1 MSEFADISTW
11 STWLLNEEMEVEKRS
26 SKGGFLQLFDW
37 NSKSRKKLFSNKSE
51 LPAVENSKQGKEN
64 ANGSANLRL
73 QLAHD
78 YGPGSNSKQNY
89 DFYSASSVAEDE
101 GYGQKAPGV
110 VARLM
115 GLDSLP
121 TSKESDPYSNS
132 SDCHSFR
139 DSPYLSFIADFQNEH
154 HMIVDGNMRNKLDGF
169 KRNPVEI
176 RLQKLQSR
184 PIERFQS
191 EVLPPKSAK
200 PISVTQH
207 RLLSPI
213 KSPGF
218 IPPKNAAYIIEAA
231 AKIYEQSPRP
241 ATREK
246 VQSPGSSSVPLRIR
260 DLRDKMEAA
269 QRQSRIY
276 EASHRPTEQ
285 ISVKN
290 VRRQPC
296 ERGQVQSDS
305 TRQFR
310 ASEVSRRD
318 VSQNKGKEKSVSLA
332 VQAKTNVQ
340 KREGKASS
348 AGKNP
353 LNQKE
358 QNESKSGRRRPSV
371 KVGERKNS
379 LNRSSDVLRQNN
391 QKQNSASNKD
401 GESSKTSAPYHKE
414 KKISSTSNMSRST
427 KTVSRIV
434 VNTTTATR
442 TASIVGTDVGK
453 DLSSSRD
460 SRLRSFTR
468 KKQPV
473 NGDIGFDGCGADKT
487 LKSKDER
494 SIKCNLTVEGCSTW
508 DTADRKNG
516 SDVVSFTFTSP
527 IKKSMP
533 GSTSSRHVLEKNNA
547 LSLFPGSY
555 EDQSDSRTST
565 ISSLGSN
572 AIGGDDLGLLLEQKL
587 KELTSKVGP
596 TCEDL
601 IKTGTASI
609 SANTF
614 EDSVSIAHG
623 KRLQV
628 DFLHEKAGDYGH
640 SSVDDLQLT
649 ATQMWQGPKKVENPK
664 TVSSFTCEREFSLPC
679 SSPASSLEP
688 SISGG
693 SCNSLDSYRSLTTDG
708 SKYHLSDGSQ
718 EMMNWKTSMRTHL
731 VEEGDAELL
740 DSASSVSFTDA
751 DGKDSAIVSTSTNF
765 NESPYWEFRYIRDII
780 KRADFVLEDFML
792 GEAQNI
798 ISLHLFDQLENQ
810 KTRSNKNGEEQLKI
824 RRRVLFDSVV
834 ECLEFRCKQ
843 SSGGSFEAWAKWT
856 TLVQRKEW
864 LAEEVYREIAGWTS
878 MEELM
883 VDEVVD
889 KDMSTQYGKWTD
901 FSFEAFEEGVDMD
914 KGILSSLIDE
924 LVHDLM

>member
-1 MSEFADISTW
+1 
-11 STWLLNEEMEVEKRS
+11 MEVEKRS

-37 NSKSRKKLFSNKSE
+37 NTKSRKKLFSNKSE
-51 LPAVENSKQGKEN
+51 LPENSKQGKEN

-73 QLAHD
+73 QQVHD

-89 DFYSASSVAEDE
+89 DFYSASSVAED
-101 GYGQKAPGV
+101 GSYGQKAPGV

-121 TSKESDPYSNS
+121 TSIESDPYFNS
-132 SDCHSFR
+132 PFDCHSFR
-139 DSPYLSFIADFQNEH
+139 DYPYLSFIADFQNEH
-154 HMIVDGNMRNKLDGF
+154 HMTVDGNMRNKLDGF
-169 KRNPVEI
+169 KKNPVEI
-176 RLQKLQSR
+176 RLQKVQSR

-218 IPPKNAAYIIEAA
+218 VPPKNAAYVIEAA

-241 ATREK
+241 TNREK
-246 VQSPGSSSVPLRIR
+246 VQSSGSSSVPLRIR

-276 EASHRPTEQ
+276 EAHRLKEQ
-285 ISVKN
+285 NSVKN
-290 VRRQPC
+290 VRRQPS
-296 ERGQVQSDS
+296 ERGQVQSDNMH
-305 TRQFR
+305 QFR

-340 KREGKASS
+340 KREGKAST
-348 AGKNP
+348 ATKNP

-358 QNESKSGRRRPSV
+358 QNESKSGRRWRSV
-371 KVGERKNS
+371 KVGERRNS
-379 LNRSSDVLRQNN
+379 VNRPSDVLRQNN

-401 GESSKTSAPYHKE
+401 GESLKTSASYHKE
-414 KKISSTSNMSRST
+414 KKISSTGNMSRST
-427 KTVSRIV
+427 KTVSKIV
-434 VNTTTATR
+434 VNTTTAKGS
-442 TASIVGTDVGK
+442 ASVVGTDVGK

-460 SRLRSFTR
+460 SRVRSFTG

-473 NGDIGFDGCGADKT
+473 SGDIGSDGGGADNMM
-487 LKSKDER
+487 KSKDER
-494 SIKCNLTVEGCSTW
+494 SIKCNLTIEGCSNW

-533 GSTSSRHVLEKNNA
+533 GLTSSSHVLEKNNA

-555 EDQSDSRTST
+555 DDQSDSRTSA

-572 AIGGDDLGLLLEQKL
+572 AIGGDDLGMLLEQKL

-596 TCEDL
+596 SCEDL

-614 EDSVSIAHG
+614 EDSVSTVAHG
-623 KRLQV
+623 KRLQI
-628 DFLHEKAGDYGH
+628 DLRHEKADDYGH
-640 SSVDDLQLT
+640 SSVDNFGLT
-649 ATQMWQGPKKVENPK
+649 TTQMWQFQGPKKVENPK
-664 TVSSFTCEREFSLPC
+664 IASSFTCEREFDLQC
-679 SSPASSLEP
+679 SSLASSLEP

-693 SCNSLDSYRSLTTDG
+693 SSSSLDSYRSLTTDG
-708 SKYHLSDGSQ
+708 SKHHLSDGSH
-718 EMMNWKTSMRTHL
+718 EMMNWKTCMRTHL
-731 VEEGDAELL
+731 VEGDAELL
-740 DSASSVSFTDA
+740 DSASSVPLADA
-751 DGKDSAIVSTSTNF
+751 GGKDSTTTPTSTNF
-765 NESPYWEFRYIRDII
+765 NELPYWEFRYIRDII
-780 KRADFVLEDFML
+780 RISDLVMEDFVL
-792 GEAQNI
+792 GEAQSI
-798 ISLHLFDQLENQ
+798 IALDLFDQLENQ
-810 KTRSNKNGEEQLKI
+810 KTRTNKDAEEQLKI
-824 RRRVLFDSVV
+824 RRRVLFYSVV
-834 ECLEFRCKQ
+834 ECLEFRCRQ

-889 KDMSTQYGKWTD
+889 KDMSTQHGKWTD
-901 FSFEAFEEGVDMD
+901 FSFEAFEEGVDIE
-914 KGILSSLIDE
+914 KGILSSLMDE
-924 LVHDLM
+924 LIHDLM

>member
-1 MSEFADISTW
+1 
-11 STWLLNEEMEVEKRS
+11 MEVEKRS

-51 LPAVENSKQGKEN
+51 LPENSKQGKEN

-121 TSKESDPYSNS
+121 TSNESDPFSNS

-139 DSPYLSFIADFQNEH
+139 DSPYPSFMTDFENEH
-154 HMIVDGNMRNKLDGF
+154 HLIVDGNMRNKLDGF

-176 RLQKLQSR
+176 RLQKVQSR

-191 EVLPPKSAK
+191 EVLPTKSAK

-241 ATREK
+241 VTREK

-260 DLRDKMEAA
+260 DLRDKMESS

-285 ISVKN
+285 NSVKN

-305 TRQFR
+305 TRRFR

-332 VQAKTNVQ
+332 VQAKTNLQ
-340 KREGKASS
+340 KREGKSCTAS
-348 AGKNP
+348 KNP

-371 KVGERKNS
+371 KVGEGKNS
-379 LNRSSDVLRQNN
+379 LNRSSDVLRLNN
-391 QKQNSASNKD
+391 QKQNSASSKD

-434 VNTTTATR
+434 VNTTTATG
-442 TASIVGTDVGK
+442 TASILGTDAGK
-453 DLSSSRD
+453 DMLSSRD
-460 SRLRSFTR
+460 SRLRSFTG
-468 KKQPV
+468 KKQPG
-473 NGDIGFDGCGADKT
+473 NGELGFDGCGTDKT

-494 SIKCNLTVEGCSTW
+494 SIKCNLTVERCSTW

-527 IKKSMP
+527 IKKAMP
-533 GSTSSRHVLEKNNA
+533 GSTSSRHILEKNNA

-555 EDQSDSRTST
+555 DDQSDSRTST
-565 ISSLGSN
+565 ISSLDSN
-572 AIGGDDLGLLLEQKL
+572 SIGGGDLGA
-587 KELTSKVGP
+587 
-596 TCEDL
+596 
-601 IKTGTASI
+601 ASI

-614 EDSVSIAHG
+614 EDSVSIAHW

-628 DFLHEKAGDYGH
+628 DLLHEKAGNCGH

-649 ATQMWQGPKKVENPK
+649 ANPMWQGPKKVENPK
-664 TVSSFTCEREFSLPC
+664 TASSFTCEREFSL
-679 SSPASSLEP
+679 SGSIPASSLEP

-693 SCNSLDSYRSLTTDG
+693 SCNSLESYRSLTTDG

-718 EMMNWKTSMRTHL
+718 EMMNWKTSLRTHL
-731 VEEGDAELL
+731 VEGDAELL
-740 DSASSVSFTDA
+740 DSASSVSFTDV
-751 DGKDSAIVSTSTNF
+751 DVKDSTSVSTSTNF
-765 NESPYWEFRYIRDII
+765 NESPHWEFRYIRDII
-780 KRADFVLEDFML
+780 KRSNFVLEDFML

-798 ISLHLFDQLENQ
+798 ISLDLFDQLENQ
-810 KTRSNKNGEEQLKI
+810 KTRTNKNVEEQLKI

-856 TLVQRKEW
+856 TLVLREEW

-889 KDMSTQYGKWTD
+889 KDMSTQHGKWTD
-901 FSFEAFEEGVDMD
+901 FSFEAFEEGVDIE
-914 KGILSSLIDE
+914 KGILSSLVDE
-924 LVHDLM
+924 LICDLM

>member
-1 MSEFADISTW
+1 
-11 STWLLNEEMEVEKRS
+11 MEVEKRS

-37 NSKSRKKLFSNKSE
+37 NIKSRKKLFSNKSE
-51 LPAVENSKQGKEN
+51 LPENSKQGKEN

-73 QLAHD
+73 QQAHE
-78 YGPGSNSKQNY
+78 YGPGSNSTHNY
-89 DFYSASSVAEDE
+89 DFYSASSVAED
-101 GYGQKAPGV
+101 GSYGQKAPSV

-121 TSKESDPYSNS
+121 TSKESDPYFNS
-132 SDCHSFR
+132 SFDCRSFR
-139 DSPYLSFIADFQNEH
+139 DSPYLSFVADFQNEH
-154 HMIVDGNMRNKLDGF
+154 HVIVDGNMRNKLDGF
-169 KRNPVEI
+169 KKNPVEM
-176 RLQKLQSR
+176 RLQKVQSL

-200 PISVTQH
+200 PVSVTHH

-246 VQSPGSSSVPLRIR
+246 VQSSGSSSVPLRIR
-260 DLRDKMEAA
+260 DLRDRMEAA

-276 EASHRPTEQ
+276 EASHRPKEQ
-285 ISVKN
+285 NSVKN
-290 VRRQPC
+290 VRRQPR
-296 ERGQVQSDS
+296 ERGQVQSDN
-305 TRQFR
+305 TCQFR

-340 KREGKASS
+340 KREGKAN
-348 AGKNP
+348 KNP
-353 LNQKE
+353 LSQKE
-358 QNESKSGRRRPSV
+358 QNESKSGRKRLV
-371 KVGERKNS
+371 KVGERRNS
-379 LNRSSDVLRQNN
+379 LNRPSDVLRQNN

-401 GESSKTSAPYHKE
+401 GESSKTSAPCHKE
-414 KKISSTSNMSRST
+414 KKVSSTGNTSRPS
-427 KTVSRIV
+427 KTVSKIV
-434 VNTTTATR
+434 VNTTTATG
-442 TASIVGTDVGK
+442 TASIVGNGVGK

-460 SRLRSFTR
+460 SRLRSSTG

-473 NGDIGFDGCGADKT
+473 NGDVGSDRCAADNMM
-487 LKSKDER
+487 KSKDER
-494 SIKCNLTVEGCSTW
+494 SIKCNLTIEGCSNW
-508 DTADRKNG
+508 DTADRKKG

-527 IKKSMP
+527 IKKSTHGP
-533 GSTSSRHVLEKNNA
+533 TSSNHILEKNNA

-555 EDQSDSRTST
+555 DDQSDSRTST

-572 AIGGDDLGLLLEQKL
+572 AVGGDDLGMLLEQKL

-596 TCEDL
+596 SCEDL
-601 IKTGTASI
+601 TKTGTASR

-614 EDSVSIAHG
+614 EDSLSIVTHG

-628 DFLHEKAGDYGH
+628 DLLHENADDYGH
-640 SSVDDLQLT
+640 SSVDDLRPT
-649 ATQMWQGPKKVENPK
+649 ATQMWQGPKKVEKPR
-664 TVSSFTCEREFSLPC
+664 TASSFTCEKEFSLPC

-708 SKYHLSDGSQ
+708 SKYHPSDGSQ
-718 EMMNWKTSMRTHL
+718 EMTNWKTCMRINL
-731 VEEGDAELL
+731 VDGDAELL
-740 DSASSVSFTDA
+740 DSASSVSLADA
-751 DGKDSAIVSTSTNF
+751 GGKDSTTASISTNF
-765 NESPYWEFRYIRDII
+765 DESPYWEFRYIRDII
-780 KRADFVLEDFML
+780 RSSDLVLEDFML
-792 GEAQNI
+792 GEAQSI
-798 ISLHLFDQLENQ
+798 IALDLFDHLENQ
-810 KTRSNKNGEEQLKI
+810 KTRTNKNVDEQLKI

-843 SSGGSFEAWAKWT
+843 SCGGSFEAWAKWT

-889 KDMSTQYGKWTD
+889 KDMSTQHGKWTD
-901 FSFEAFEEGVDMD
+901 FSFEAFEEGVDIE
-914 KGILSSLIDE
+914 KGILSSLMDE
-924 LVHDLM
+924 LIHDLM

>member
-1 MSEFADISTW
+1 
-11 STWLLNEEMEVEKRS
+11 MEVEKRS

-37 NSKSRKKLFSNKSE
+37 NIKSRKKLFSNKSE
-51 LPAVENSKQGKEN
+51 LPENSKQGKEN

-73 QLAHD
+73 QQAREYD
-78 YGPGSNSKQNY
+78 PGSNSIQNY
-89 DFYSASSVAEDE
+89 DFYSASSVAED
-101 GYGQKAPGV
+101 GSYAQKAPSV

-121 TSKESDPYSNS
+121 TSKESDPYFNS
-132 SDCHSFR
+132 SFDCHSFR
-139 DSPYLSFIADFQNEH
+139 DSPYLSSVADFQNEH
-154 HMIVDGNMRNKLDGF
+154 HMIVDVNMRNKLDGF
-169 KRNPVEI
+169 KRNPVEM
-176 RLQKLQSR
+176 RLQKVQSR

-200 PISVTQH
+200 PVSVTQH

-246 VQSPGSSSVPLRIR
+246 VQSSGSSSVPLRIR
-260 DLRDKMEAA
+260 DLRDRMEAA

-276 EASHRPTEQ
+276 EASHRPKEQ
-285 ISVKN
+285 NSVKN
-290 VRRQPC
+290 VRRQPF
-296 ERGQVQSDS
+296 ERGQVQSDNM
-305 TRQFR
+305 RQFR

-318 VSQNKGKEKSVSLA
+318 VSQKKGKEKSVSLA

-340 KREGKASS
+340 KREGKASTAS
-348 AGKNP
+348 KNP
-353 LNQKE
+353 LSQKE
-358 QNESKSGRRRPSV
+358 LNESKSGRKRLA
-371 KVGERKNS
+371 KVGERRNS
-379 LNRSSDVLRQNN
+379 LNRPSDVLKQNN

-414 KKISSTSNMSRST
+414 KKVSSTGNMSRPS
-427 KTVSRIV
+427 KTVSKIV

-442 TASIVGTDVGK
+442 TASIVGNGVGK

-460 SRLRSFTR
+460 SRLRSFTG
-468 KKQPV
+468 KKQPG
-473 NGDIGFDGCGADKT
+473 NGDIGSDGCGADNMM
-487 LKSKDER
+487 KSKDER
-494 SIKCNLTVEGCSTW
+494 SIKCNLTIKGCSNW
-508 DTADRKNG
+508 DTADRKKE

-527 IKKSMP
+527 IKKSTP
-533 GSTSSRHVLEKNNA
+533 GLTSSRHILEKNNA

-555 EDQSDSRTST
+555 DDQSDSRTST

-572 AIGGDDLGLLLEQKL
+572 AVGGDDLGMLLEQKL
-587 KELTSKVGP
+587 RELTSKVGP
-596 TCEDL
+596 SCEDL
-601 IKTGTASI
+601 IKTGTPSI

-614 EDSVSIAHG
+614 EDSLSIVTHG

-628 DFLHEKAGDYGH
+628 DLLHEKADDYGH
-640 SSVDDLQLT
+640 SSVGDLRLN
-649 ATQMWQGPKKVENPK
+649 ATQMWQGPKKVEKPK
-664 TVSSFTCEREFSLPC
+664 NGSSFTCEREFSLLC

-693 SCNSLDSYRSLTTDG
+693 SCNSLDSYKSLATDG
-708 SKYHLSDGSQ
+708 SKYHLFDGSQ
-718 EMMNWKTSMRTHL
+718 EMMNWKTCMRTHL
-731 VEEGDAELL
+731 VEGDAELL
-740 DSASSVSFTDA
+740 DSASSVSLADA
-751 DGKDSAIVSTSTNF
+751 GGKDSTITSTSTIF
-765 NESPYWEFRYIRDII
+765 DELPYWEFRYIRDII
-780 KRADFVLEDFML
+780 KSSDLELEEFIL
-792 GEAQNI
+792 GEAQSI
-798 ISLHLFDQLENQ
+798 IALDLFDQLENQ
-810 KTRSNKNGEEQLKI
+810 KTRTNKNVEEQLKI

-843 SSGGSFEAWAKWT
+843 SSGGSFEAWEKWT

-864 LAEEVYREIAGWTS
+864 LAEEVYRDIAGWTS

-889 KDMSTQYGKWTD
+889 KDMSTQHGKWTD
-901 FSFEAFEEGVDMD
+901 FSFEAFEEGVDIE
-914 KGILSSLIDE
+914 KGIISSLMDE
-924 LVHDLM
+924 LIHDLM

>member
-1 MSEFADISTW
+1 
-11 STWLLNEEMEVEKRS
+11 MEVEKRT

-37 NSKSRKKLFSNKSE
+37 NIKSRKKLFSNKSE
-51 LPAVENSKQGKEN
+51 LPENSKQGKEN

-73 QLAHD
+73 QQAHD
-78 YGPGSNSKQNY
+78 YGLGSNPKQNC
-89 DFYSASSVAEDE
+89 DFYSASSAAEDE
-101 GYGQKAPGV
+101 SSGGQKAPGV

-121 TSKESDPYSNS
+121 TSKDSDPYFNSS

-139 DSPYLSFIADFQNEH
+139 DSPYLSFLADFQNEH

-169 KRNPVEI
+169 MKNPVEI
-176 RLQKLQSR
+176 RLQKVQSR

-218 IPPKNAAYIIEAA
+218 IPPKNAAYILEAA
-231 AKIYEQSPRP
+231 ARIYEQSPRP
-241 ATREK
+241 AAREN
-246 VQSPGSSSVPLRIR
+246 VQSSGSSSVPLRIR
-260 DLRDKMEAA
+260 DLREKMEAT
-269 QRQSRIY
+269 QRQSSNY
-276 EASHRPTEQ
+276 EASHRPKEQ
-285 ISVKN
+285 NSVKN

-296 ERGQVQSDS
+296 ERGQAQSDN
-305 TRQFR
+305 TRQLR

-340 KREGKASS
+340 KREGKESIESTSS
-348 AGKNP
+348 KNP

-358 QNESKSGRRRPSV
+358 QNDSKSGRRRPSA

-379 LNRSSDVLRQNN
+379 LNRPSDVLRQNN

-401 GESSKTSAPYHKE
+401 GESSKTSAPSHKE
-414 KKISSTSNMSRST
+414 KKLSTGNISRST

-434 VNTTTATR
+434 VNTTTATG

-460 SRLRSFTR
+460 SRVRSLTG

-473 NGDIGFDGCGADKT
+473 NVDIGSDGCGADNMMT
-487 LKSKDER
+487 SKDER
-494 SIKCNLTVEGCSTW
+494 SIKCNLSIEGSSNW
-508 DTADRKNG
+508 DTGDRKNG
-516 SDVVSFTFTSP
+516 NDVVSFTFTSP

-533 GSTSSRHVLEKNNA
+533 GPTSSSHVLEKNNA
-547 LSLFPGSY
+547 LCLFPGSY
-555 EDQSDSRTST
+555 EDQSDSRTSA
-565 ISSLGSN
+565 ISSLGLN
-572 AIGGDDLGLLLEQKL
+572 PIGSDALGILLEQKI

-596 TCEDL
+596 SCEDL

-614 EDSVSIAHG
+614 EDSVSTVAHG
-623 KRLQV
+623 RRLQV
-628 DFLHEKAGDYGH
+628 DLLHEKAGDFGH
-640 SSVDDLQLT
+640 SSVDDLRLT

-664 TVSSFTCEREFSLPC
+664 TASSFTCEREFTLPC

-693 SCNSLDSYRSLTTDG
+693 SCNSLDSNRSLTTDG
-708 SKYHLSDGSQ
+708 SKHHLSDGSQ
-718 EMMNWKTSMRTHL
+718 ATMSWKTYMRTYL
-731 VEEGDAELL
+731 VEGDAELS
-740 DSASSVSFTDA
+740 DSASSVSLA
-751 DGKDSAIVSTSTNF
+751 YAGEKDSTITSPSTSF
-765 NESPYWEFRYIRDII
+765 SEPPYWEFRYIRDII
-780 KRADFVLEDFML
+780 ISSDLVMEEFVL
-792 GEAQNI
+792 GEAQSI
-798 ISLHLFDQLENQ
+798 IALDLFDQLESQ
-810 KTRSNKNGEEQLKI
+810 KIQTNKNAEEQLKI

-843 SSGGSFEAWAKWT
+843 SYGGSFEAWAKWT
-856 TLVQRKEW
+856 ALVQRKER
-864 LAEEVYREIAGWTS
+864 LAEEVYREIAGCTS
-878 MEELM
+878 MEDLM

-889 KDMSTQYGKWTD
+889 RDMSTGLGKWID
-901 FSFEAFEEGVDMD
+901 FTFEAFEEGIDIEE
-914 KGILSSLIDE
+914 GILSSLMDE
-924 LVHDLM
+924 LIHYLM

>member
-1 MSEFADISTW
+1 
-11 STWLLNEEMEVEKRS
+11 MEVEKRS

-51 LPAVENSKQGKEN
+51 LSAVENSKHGKES

-73 QLAHD
+73 QQAHG

-89 DFYSASSVAEDE
+89 DFCSASSVAEDE
-101 GYGQKAPGV
+101 GYSQKAPGV

-121 TSKESDPYSNS
+121 TSKESDPYFNS

-139 DSPYLSFIADFQNEH
+139 DSPYLSFIADFPNEH

-176 RLQKLQSR
+176 RLQKVQSR

-200 PISVTQH
+200 PIPVTQH

-246 VQSPGSSSVPLRIR
+246 VQSSGSSSVPLRIR
-260 DLRDKMEAA
+260 DLREKMEAA

-285 ISVKN
+285 NSVKN
-290 VRRQPC
+290 VRRQPS
-296 ERGQVQSDS
+296 ERGQIQSDS

-318 VSQNKGKEKSVSLA
+318 VSQSKGKEKSVSLA
-332 VQAKTNVQ
+332 VQAKTNIQ
-340 KREGKASS
+340 KREGRASTAS
-348 AGKNP
+348 KNP

-358 QNESKSGRRRPSV
+358 QNESKSGRRRPNV
-371 KVGERKNS
+371 KTAERKNS
-379 LNRSSDVLRQNN
+379 LNQPSDVLRQNN
-391 QKQNSASNKD
+391 QKQNAASNKD

-414 KKISSTSNMSRST
+414 KKISSTGNMSRST

-434 VNTTTATR
+434 VNTTTATG
-442 TASIVGTDVGK
+442 TASVVGTDVGK

-460 SRLRSFTR
+460 SGLRSFNG
-468 KKQPV
+468 KKQLV
-473 NGDIGFDGCGADKT
+473 NGDVGSDGCGVDNII
-487 LKSKDER
+487 KSKDER

-527 IKKSMP
+527 IKKPMP
-533 GSTSSRHVLEKNNA
+533 SSTSSRHVLERKNS
-547 LSLFPGSY
+547 LSVFPGSDD
-555 EDQSDSRTST
+555 DQSDSRTST
-565 ISSLGSN
+565 ISSLGPN
-572 AIGGDDLGLLLEQKL
+572 AVGGDDLGMLLEQKL

-596 TCEDL
+596 SSEDL
-601 IKTGTASI
+601 IKKGTASI

-614 EDSVSIAHG
+614 EDSVSISHG

-628 DFLHEKAGDYGH
+628 DLLHEKAGDYGH
-640 SSVDDLQLT
+640 SSVDDLRLT
-649 ATQMWQGPKKVENPK
+649 ATQIRQGQIKVENSK
-664 TVSSFTCEREFSLPC
+664 TACSFTCEREFSLPC
-679 SSPASSLEP
+679 SSLASSLEP
-688 SISGG
+688 STSGS

-718 EMMNWKTSMRTHL
+718 EMMNWKTCMRTHL
-731 VEEGDAELL
+731 VEGDAELL
-740 DSASSVSFTDA
+740 DSASSFSLADA
-751 DGKDSAIVSTSTNF
+751 GGKYSTTTLISTNF
-765 NESPYWEFRYIRDII
+765 DELPFWEFRYIRDII
-780 KRADFVLEDFML
+780 RSSDLVSEDFVL
-792 GEAQNI
+792 GEAQSI
-798 ISLHLFDQLENQ
+798 IALDLFDQLENQ
-810 KTRSNKNGEEQLKI
+810 KSRTNKNAEEQLKI

-856 TLVQRKEW
+856 VLVQRKEW

-889 KDMSTQYGKWTD
+889 KDMSTQHGKWTD
-901 FSFEAFEEGVDMD
+901 FSFEAFEEGVDIEQ
-914 KGILSSLIDE
+914 GILSSLVDE
-924 LVHDLM
+924 LIHDLM

>member
-1 MSEFADISTW
+1 
-11 STWLLNEEMEVEKRS
+11 MEVEKRT

-37 NSKSRKKLFSNKSE
+37 NIKSRKKLFSNKSE
-51 LPAVENSKQGKEN
+51 LPDNSKQGKEN

-73 QLAHD
+73 QQAHD
-78 YGPGSNSKQNY
+78 HSLGSNSKQNY

-101 GYGQKAPGV
+101 SYGQKAPGV

-121 TSKESDPYSNS
+121 TSKESDPNFNAS

-169 KRNPVEI
+169 KRNPVEV
-176 RLQKLQSR
+176 RLQKVQSR

-200 PISVTQH
+200 PIAVTQP

-231 AKIYEQSPRP
+231 AKIYQQSPRP
-241 ATREK
+241 AAREK
-246 VQSPGSSSVPLRIR
+246 VQSSGSSSAPLRIR
-260 DLRDKMEAA
+260 DLRDQIEAV
-269 QRQSRIY
+269 QRQSSIY
-276 EASHRPTEQ
+276 EAPHRPKEQ
-285 ISVKN
+285 NSVKN

-296 ERGQVQSDS
+296 ERGQVQSDNL
-305 TRQFR
+305 RQLR
-310 ASEVSRRD
+310 VSEVSRRD

-340 KREGKASS
+340 KREGKESTSS
-348 AGKNP
+348 KNP

-358 QNESKSGRRRPSV
+358 QNESKSGRRRTSV

-379 LNRSSDVLRQNN
+379 LNRPSDVLRQNN

-401 GESSKTSAPYHKE
+401 GESSNTSAPYHKE
-414 KKISSTSNMSRST
+414 KKSSSTGNMSRST

-434 VNTTTATR
+434 VNTTAATGI
-442 TASIVGTDVGK
+442 ASIVETDVGK

-460 SRLRSFTR
+460 SRVRSFTG

-473 NGDIGFDGCGADKT
+473 NVDIGSDECGADNMMKN
-487 LKSKDER
+487 KDER
-494 SIKCNLTVEGCSTW
+494 SIKCNLTIEGCSNW
-508 DTADRKNG
+508 ETADRKNG

-533 GSTSSRHVLEKNNA
+533 GPTSSSHVLEKNSA
-547 LSLFPGSY
+547 LCLFPGSY
-555 EDQSDSRTST
+555 DDQSDSRTST
-565 ISSLGSN
+565 MPSFR
-572 AIGGDDLGLLLEQKL
+572 IGGDDLGILLEQKI

-596 TCEDL
+596 SCEDF
-601 IKTGTASI
+601 IKTGTAST
-609 SANTF
+609 STNAF
-614 EDSVSIAHG
+614 EDSVSIVAHG
-623 KRLQV
+623 RRPQV
-628 DFLHEKAGDYGH
+628 DLLNEKAGDPGH

-649 ATQMWQGPKKVENPK
+649 ATQMWQGPNRVENPK
-664 TVSSFTCEREFSLPC
+664 TASSITCEGEFSL
-679 SSPASSLEP
+679 ASSMEP

-693 SCNSLDSYRSLTTDG
+693 SCSSLDSFRSLATDG
-708 SKYHLSDGSQ
+708 SKYHLSDGSHY
-718 EMMNWKTSMRTHL
+718 MMNWKTYMRTHL
-731 VEEGDAELL
+731 VEGDAELL
-740 DSASSVSFTDA
+740 DSASSASLADA
-751 DGKDSAIVSTSTNF
+751 GEKESTTTLTSSNF
-765 NESPYWEFRYIRDII
+765 NESAYWEFQYIRDII
-780 KRADFVLEDFML
+780 RSSDMVMEEFLL
-792 GEAQNI
+792 GEVQSI
-798 ISLHLFDQLENQ
+798 IALDLFDKLENQ
-810 KTRSNKNGEEQLKI
+810 QARTNKNAEEQLKM
-824 RRRVLFDSVV
+824 RRRVLFHSAV
-834 ECLEFRCKQ
+834 ECLELRCKL
-843 SSGGSFEAWAKWT
+843 SFGRGVEAWAKWT

-864 LAEEVYREIAGWTS
+864 LAEEVYRVIASWTS

-889 KDMSTQYGKWTD
+889 KDMSTQDGKWTD
-901 FSFEAFEEGVDMD
+901 FSFEACEEGVDIE
-914 KGILSSLIDE
+914 KEILSSLMDDLIG
-924 LVHDLM
+924 DLM

>member
-1 MSEFADISTW
+1 
-11 STWLLNEEMEVEKRS
+11 MEVEKRS

-78 YGPGSNSKQNY
+78 YGPGSNYKQNY
-89 DFYSASSVAEDE
+89 GFYSASSVAEDE

-154 HMIVDGNMRNKLDGF
+154 HTIVDGNMRNKLDGF

-176 RLQKLQSR
+176 RLQKVQSR

-246 VQSPGSSSVPLRIR
+246 VLSTGPSSVPLRIR
-260 DLRDKMEAA
+260 DLRDKMEAT

-285 ISVKN
+285 NSVKN

-296 ERGQVQSDS
+296 GRGQVLSDS
-305 TRQFR
+305 MRQFR
-310 ASEVSRRD
+310 VSEVSRRD

-340 KREGKASS
+340 KREGKASTAS
-348 AGKNP
+348 KNP

-358 QNESKSGRRRPSV
+358 QNDSKSGRRRPSV

-379 LNRSSDVLRQNN
+379 LSRPSDVLRQNN

-401 GESSKTSAPYHKE
+401 GESSETSAPYNKE
-414 KKISSTSNMSRST
+414 KKISCTSNMSRST

-434 VNTTTATR
+434 VNTTTATG
-442 TASIVGTDVGK
+442 TACVVGTDVGK
-453 DLSSSRD
+453 DLSSSMD
-460 SRLRSFTR
+460 SRIRSITG

-473 NGDIGFDGCGADKT
+473 NGDIGFDECGAVKT
-487 LKSKDER
+487 LKNKDER
-494 SIKCNLTVEGCSTW
+494 SIKCNLTGEGCPIW

-533 GSTSSRHVLEKNNA
+533 GSSSSRHVLEKNNA
-547 LSLFPGSY
+547 LSLFRGSY
-555 EDQSDSRTST
+555 VDQSDSRTST

-572 AIGGDDLGLLLEQKL
+572 AVGGDDLG
-587 KELTSKVGP
+587 TV
-596 TCEDL
+596 
-601 IKTGTASI
+601 SI

-614 EDSVSIAHG
+614 EDNVSIAHG

-628 DFLHEKAGDYGH
+628 DLLHEKAGDCGH
-640 SSVDDLQLT
+640 SSADELQLT
-649 ATQMWQGPKKVENPK
+649 ATQMWQGPKKVECPK
-664 TVSSFTCEREFSLPC
+664 NSSSFACEREFSLPC

-688 SISGG
+688 STSGG
-693 SCNSLDSYRSLTTDG
+693 SCNSLDSYRSFTTDG

-718 EMMNWKTSMRTHL
+718 EMMNWKTIMRTHS
-731 VEEGDAELL
+731 VEGDAELL
-740 DSASSVSFTDA
+740 DSASSGSLTDA
-751 DGKDSAIVSTSTNF
+751 VGKDSTIVSTSTNF
-765 NESPYWEFRYIRDII
+765 NESPYWELRYIRDII
-780 KRADFVLEDFML
+780 KRSDFVLEDFML
-792 GEAQNI
+792 GEAQSI
-798 ISLHLFDQLENQ
+798 ISIDLFDQLENQ
-810 KTRSNKNGEEQLKI
+810 KTRTNKNVEEQLKI
-824 RRRVLFDSVV
+824 RKQVLFDSVV

-843 SSGGSFEAWAKWT
+843 SSGGSFEAWAKWKM
-856 TLVQRKEW
+856 LVQRKEW

-878 MEELM
+878 MEDLM

-889 KDMSTQYGKWTD
+889 KDMSTQHGKWTD
-901 FSFEAFEEGVDMD
+901 FSCEAFEEGVDIE

-924 LVHDLM
+924 LIHDLM

>member
-1 MSEFADISTW
+1 
-11 STWLLNEEMEVEKRS
+11 MEVEKRS

-37 NSKSRKKLFSNKSE
+37 NIKSRKKLFSNKSE
-51 LPAVENSKQGKEN
+51 LPENSKQGKEN
-64 ANGSANLRL
+64 TNGSANLRF
-73 QLAHD
+73 QQAHD
-78 YGPGSNSKQNY
+78 YGPGSNSNQIY
-89 DFYSASSVAEDE
+89 DFYIASSVTED
-101 GYGQKAPGV
+101 GSYGQKAPGV

-121 TSKESDPYSNS
+121 TSKESDPCVNS
-132 SDCHSFR
+132 SFDCHSFR
-139 DSPYLSFIADFQNEH
+139 DSPYQTFVADFQNEH

-169 KRNPVEI
+169 WRNPVELK
-176 RLQKLQSR
+176 LQKVQSR

-218 IPPKNAAYIIEAA
+218 IPPKNAAYILEAA

-246 VQSPGSSSVPLRIR
+246 MQSSGSSSVPLRIR
-260 DLRDKMEAA
+260 DLKDRMEAA

-276 EASHRPTEQ
+276 EAPHRPKEQ
-285 ISVKN
+285 NSVKHI
-290 VRRQPC
+290 RRQPS
-296 ERGQVQSDS
+296 ERGQVQSDN

-340 KREGKASS
+340 KREGKTSS
-348 AGKNP
+348 ASKNP
-353 LNQKE
+353 ANQKE
-358 QNESKSGRRRPSV
+358 KNDSKPGRSRSSSQ
-371 KVGERKNS
+371 KVGERRTS
-379 LNRSSDVLRQNN
+379 LIRPSDVLRQNN
-391 QKQNSASNKD
+391 QKQNYASNKD

-414 KKISSTSNMSRST
+414 KKVSSTGDMSRPT

-434 VNTTTATR
+434 VNTTTAPG
-442 TASIVGTDVGK
+442 TASLVGTDAGK
-453 DLSSSRD
+453 ELSSSRD
-460 SRLRSFTR
+460 SRMRSFTG
-468 KKQPV
+468 KKRPV
-473 NGDIGFDGCGADKT
+473 NGDIDSDGCGPKN
-487 LKSKDER
+487 LMKSKDER
-494 SIKCNLTVEGCSTW
+494 SIKCNLTIEGCPNW

-527 IKKSMP
+527 IKKSLP
-533 GSTSSRHVLEKNNA
+533 GSTSSSQVLEKSNV

-555 EDQSDSRTST
+555 DNQFDSRTST
-565 ISSLGSN
+565 ISPLSSN
-572 AIGGDDLGLLLEQKL
+572 VIGGDDLGMLLEQKL
-587 KELTSKVGP
+587 KELTSKVGSS
-596 TCEDL
+596 CEDP

-609 SANTF
+609 SANSF
-614 EDSVSIAHG
+614 EDSVSIIAHG
-623 KRLQV
+623 KRPQV
-628 DFLHEKAGDYGH
+628 DLLHEKA
-640 SSVDDLQLT
+640 DDTGQSF
-649 ATQMWQGPKKVENPK
+649 ATQMWQGPKMVEKPK
-664 TVSSFTCEREFSLPC
+664 MASSFTCEREFTLPC
-679 SSPASSLEP
+679 SSPVSSLEP

-718 EMMNWKTSMRTHL
+718 EMMNWKTCSRIPL
-731 VEEGDAELL
+731 AEGDAELL
-740 DSASSVSFTDA
+740 DSASSVSLA
-751 DGKDSAIVSTSTNF
+751 DTGGKDSTTASTSRNF
-765 NESPYWEFRYIRDII
+765 DESPYWEFRYIRGII
-780 KRADFVLEDFML
+780 RRSDLMLEDFLL
-792 GEAQNI
+792 GEAQSI
-798 ISLHLFDQLENQ
+798 IALDLFDQLENHN
-810 KTRSNKNGEEQLKI
+810 TRTNKNVEEQLKI

-856 TLVQRKEW
+856 ALVQRKEW

-889 KDMSTQYGKWTD
+889 KDMSTRHGKWTD
-901 FSFEAFEEGVDMD
+901 FSFEAFEEGVDIE
-914 KGILSSLIDE
+914 KVILSSLMDE
-924 LVHDLM
+924 LIHDLM